1 MKTNH
6 TFDGFMQLFQGGAEQ
21 SEEPGVAGLW
31 MTLCLLACMHT
42 HTTHTPHTH
51 APHTH
56 TQTHTQCTTPQTHTK
71 HVCTH
76 THTHTQTHAPHTH
89 HTCARAHTHTHH
101 CNMHKLAQGL
111 ILSFTVNT
119 LFIQKYPAVLLGII
133 TTLIHLHRI
142 CNCMSRLII
151 ILVIAVTSTIYH
163 CNKRNR
169 NIHHCNDSEQ
179 NHLLL

>member
-6 TFDGFMQLFQGGAEQ
+6 TFDGFMQLFQGGAQQ

-42 HTTHTPHTH
+42 HTTHTH

-56 TQTHTQCTTPQTHTK
+56 NVPHHKHTQHT
-71 HVCTH
+71 CAQTH
-76 THTHTQTHAPHTH
+76 THTHTHTH
-89 HTCARAHTHTHH
+89 HTHTTHVRARTHTHH

-111 ILSFTVNT
+111 ILSFTVST

-163 CNKRNR
+163 CNKCNR
-169 NIHHCNDSEQ
+169 NIPHCNDSEQ